1 MGRGGGFWPNS
12 YSGDHSKQPTKFADV
27 TNIHCNKTIKMEAD
41 KYIFSSQTSRNL
53 EVHIEVGVVDHSV
66 QSTTEVNTGIF
77 QMCLQD
83 AQEYYL
89 QQRWLCKY
97 D

>member
-1 MGRGGGFWPNS
+1 
-12 YSGDHSKQPTKFADV
+12 
-27 TNIHCNKTIKMEAD
+27 MEAD

-89 QQRWLCKY
+89 QQR
-97 D
+97 